1 MRTGPANGVND
12 IFYARAA
19 NQNCRTFIDSLV
31 PELARLVIGIVL
43 RENEIAGETRGEIS
57 EINAKACIWSC
68 HVLPFFLL
76 FVWSA
81 RFDSRIEKMSLSLR
95 FPMLRAPADLEVEQ
109 GGINVL
115 SLVTIIRSGED
126 WLLTK
131 LALFS
136 PNFRHS
142 STGRKHQIRFGP
154 GIVQS

>member
-12 IFYARAA
+12 IFYARTA
-19 NQNCRTFIDSLV
+19 NQGCRTFIDSLV

-57 EINAKACIWSC
+57 EINAKACICSC

-76 FVWSA
+76 FVL
-81 RFDSRIEKMSLSLR
+81 FC
-95 FPMLRAPADLEVEQ
+95 FP
-109 GGINVL
+109 
-115 SLVTIIRSGED
+115 LVTIIRSGED

-136 PNFRHS
+136 LNFRYS
-142 STGRKHQIRFGP
+142 STDLKHQMCVGP
-154 GIVQS
+154 GVG